1 MASKR
6 QEEIITAAGQLIRSK
21 GIKGLTTKNLAQE
34 MGFSESALYRHFK
47 NKEDIIVFLLNHLAD
62 NMQNRFI
69 AYPNKTESAVTQLE
83 AIFTNQFHF
92 FYHHPHFIVAIL
104 SEGLLDETEAIKNT
118 VQRIIS
124 IKSQLLQTV
133 VEYGKEQ
140 KELKSTYSTEELVHI
155 LMGSFRLLMLKWKFS
170 NFTTDILSQGNAQMR
185 STIQL
190 LQL

>member
-104 SEGLLDETEAIKNT
+104 SEGLLDETEAIKSA
-118 VQRIIS
+118 VQRIIT

>member
-69 AYPNKTESAVTQLE
+69 AYPKKTESAVTQLE

-104 SEGLLDETEAIKNT
+104 SEGLLDETEAIKSA
-118 VQRIIS
+118 VQRIIT

>member
-104 SEGLLDETEAIKNT
+104 SEGLLDETEAIKNA

>member
-104 SEGLLDETEAIKNT
+104 SEGLLDETEAIKSA
-118 VQRIIS
+118 VQRIIT

-133 VEYGKEQ
+133 VEYGKEH

-185 STIQL
+185 TTIQL

>member
-104 SEGLLDETEAIKNT
+104 SEGLLDETEAIKSA
-118 VQRIIS
+118 VQRIIT

-140 KELKSTYSTEELVHI
+140 KELKSTYTTEELVHI

>member
-92 FYHHPHFIVAIL
+92 FYYHPHFIVAIL
-104 SEGLLDETEAIKNT
+104 SEGLLDETEAIKSA
-118 VQRIIS
+118 VQRIIT